1 MTRRRTKRAAVIGSL
16 GYSLVNFRLGLMLR
30 LQSHG
35 YEVLALAAD
44 IDAAT
49 RRTLEAHGI
58 AWQEFPLDRT
68 GINPLRDLAAC
79 RALWAALR
87 AAAPELVIA
96 YTMKPVIYGCLAAQ
110 LAAVPARYALFTGL
124 GYSFTAAPPR
134 GRRRLAR
141 AAAVLLHRLALR
153 RLTAAC
159 CYNGADRDDIRRY
172 RLIPARVP
180 LYQVPGS
187 GVDTAHFRPAPLPA
201 GPLRFL
207 FAGRLLRSKG
217 LEVLAQAAA
226 LLKQRQLAFE
236 LQLLGPTGS
245 HPDAVAP
252 GDLARWQAEGLL
264 THSGA
269 TRDVSPFLQGCH
281 VLVLPTMLREGIPRS
296 ILEAM
301 ASGRAVITTDAPGCS
316 ETIKPGTCGLSV
328 PQGDAAALAAAMECF
343 IRDPEQARRMGAAA
357 RRRAC
362 RRYGLEQAA
371 GRMMQV
377 MGLEPAQAGLAA
389 Q

>member
-172 RLIPARVP
+172 RLIPA
-180 LYQVPGS
+180 
-187 GVDTAHFRPAPLPA
+187 
-201 GPLRFL
+201 
-207 FAGRLLRSKG
+207 
-217 LEVLAQAAA
+217 
-226 LLKQRQLAFE
+226 
-236 LQLLGPTGS
+236 
-245 HPDAVAP
+245 
-252 GDLARWQAEGLL
+252 
-264 THSGA
+264 
-269 TRDVSPFLQGCH
+269 
-281 VLVLPTMLREGIPRS
+281 
-296 ILEAM
+296 
-301 ASGRAVITTDAPGCS
+301 
-316 ETIKPGTCGLSV
+316 
-328 PQGDAAALAAAMECF
+328 
-343 IRDPEQARRMGAAA
+343 
-357 RRRAC
+357 
-362 RRYGLEQAA
+362 
-371 GRMMQV
+371 
-377 MGLEPAQAGLAA
+377 
-389 Q
+389 